1 MSAQKP
7 GMNQELF
14 KMFCWNRDRNFRFD
28 TLSGF
33 GRDCSGG
40 IAIMAALLMPVLTLG
55 IGLGA
60 ETGYYYM
67 TQRNLQNAADLAA
80 HAGAVRLRAGDD
92 DAAIYAA
99 ALHVATV
106 AGFMVD
112 AGTIVVNAPPMR
124 GPNFGNEASVEVLLS
139 KIQNRFFSGIIE
151 TEPVQIGARAVASV
165 LSTGSSAC
173 VLALSPTASR
183 AITVSGSTDVSLEG
197 CDVASNSN
205 APDAFWMSN
214 SSAKLAVD
222 CIHTVGGAISSHNL
236 TLQQCDMP
244 QVNAPVVRDPYA
256 DLAEPETSIDCEKDV
271 KVSVFNPTQ
280 WHPSGMP
287 AMRICGGLDIK
298 SKVVFNP
305 GLYIIDGGDL
315 TMNANGEVSSA
326 DVGVAAEGVTFF
338 LTGNSKL
345 LFNGNGSLNIQA
357 PSTGPYAGILFFGS
371 RQQNGLKHEVRG
383 NFGSTTQG
391 ALYAPTSEISFSG
404 NSTAT
409 NGCTQ
414 IIGLTV
420 EFTGN
425 SSLRSSCS
433 TENGRIIETNVSVRI
448 VE

>member
-1 MSAQKP
+1 MLAHQT
-7 GMNQELF
+7 Q
-14 KMFCWNRDRNFRFD
+14 RDRTSAIDLGRSPLRQSDFD
-28 TLSGF
+28 YLRRF

-40 IAIMAALLMPVLTLG
+40 VAIMAALLMPVLTLG

-92 DAAIYAA
+92 DAAIHAA
-99 ALHVATV
+99 ALHVAIVT
-106 AGFMVD
+106 GFSP
-112 AGTIVVNAPPMR
+112 GQGSFQVNVPPVS
-124 GPNFGNEASVEVLLS
+124 GPNTGNTASVEVILS
-139 KIQNRFFSGIIE
+139 KNQNRFFSGIIDIQ
-151 TEPVQIGARAVASV
+151 PVLIGARAVASV
-165 LSTGSSAC
+165 FSSGSSAC
-173 VLALSPTASR
+173 VLALSRTAAR
-183 AITVSGSTDVSLEG
+183 AVTISGSTDVSLEG

-222 CIHTVGGAISSHNL
+222 CIQSVGGAISGQNL
-236 TLQQCDMP
+236 TLQQCEAP
-244 QVNAPVVRDPYA
+244 KVNAPVVRDPYA
-256 DLAEPETSIDCEKDV
+256 DLAEPDKSVPCEANV
-271 KVSVFNPTQ
+271 NVSVFNPTHA
-280 WHPSGMP
+280 HPSGMP

-315 TMNANGEVSSA
+315 TMNANGEVSNA
-326 DVGVAAEGVTFF
+326 DVGVEADGVTFF
-338 LTGNSKL
+338 LTGTSKL
-345 LFNGNGSLNIQA
+345 KFNGNGRLNIEA
-357 PSTGPYAGILFFGS
+357 PSTGPYAGMLFFGS
-371 RQQNGLKHEVRG
+371 RTQSGLEHEIRG
-383 NFGSTTQG
+383 NFGSTAQG
-391 ALYAPTSEISFSG
+391 ALYAPTSAISFSG

-433 TENGRIIETNVSVRI
+433 TVNGRIIETNVSVRI